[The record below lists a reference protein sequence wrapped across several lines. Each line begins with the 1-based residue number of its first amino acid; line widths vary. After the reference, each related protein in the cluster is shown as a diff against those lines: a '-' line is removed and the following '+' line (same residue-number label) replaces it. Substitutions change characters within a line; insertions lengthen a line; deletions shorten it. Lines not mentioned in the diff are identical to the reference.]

1 VIEIRGLKK
10 HFKKLQVLRGIDF
23 SIREGEILALIGPS
37 GSGKS
42 TLLRCING
50 IEGASEGSVEID
62 GVDIVH
68 HRHGARIDEIRAG
81 IGFVFQ
87 SFNLFPHMSVQ
98 QNITL
103 APMLVKKKSREEA
116 DAEAEA
122 LLRRVGLLD
131 KIAAYPRQLSGGQ
144 CQRVAIA
151 RALAMNPKYMLF
163 DEPTSALDPEM
174 IGEVLAVIRDVAAS
188 GMTMVI
194 VTHEMNFAREIASSV
209 VFMDGGLL
217 LEKAPPDRFFASPQ
231 NPRAAEFISKML

>member
-10 HFKKLQVLRGIDF
+10 QFKKLQVLRGIDF

-50 IEGASEGSVEID
+50 IEAATEGSVEID
-62 GVDIVH
+62 GVDITRH
-68 HRHGARIDEIRAG
+68 HHGAKIDEVRAG

-87 SFNLFPHMSVQ
+87 NFNLFPHMPVRE
-98 QNITL
+98 NITL

-116 DAEAEA
+116 EAEAEA
-122 LLRRVGLLD
+122 LLRRVGLQD

-188 GMTMVI
+188 GMTMII
-194 VTHEMNFAREIASSV
+194 VTHEMNFAREIAGSV

-217 LEKAPPDRFFASPQ
+217 LEKAPPDQFFSAPK

>member
-1 VIEIRGLKK
+1 VIEIRGVKK
-10 HFKKLQVLRGIDF
+10 HFKKLSVLRGIDF
-23 SIREGEILALIGPS
+23 SIRDGEVLALIGPS

-50 IEGASEGSVEID
+50 IEHVSEGRIEID
-62 GVDIVH
+62 GVDIT
-68 HRHGARIDEIRAG
+68 RHGVNIDEVRSG

-98 QNITL
+98 QNLTL
-103 APMLVKKKSREEA
+103 APVILKKLTQEEA
-116 DAEAEA
+116 DAKAVE

-131 KIAAYPRQLSGGQ
+131 KISAYPRQLSGGQ

-188 GMTMVI
+188 GITMVI
-194 VTHEMNFAREIASSV
+194 VTHEMNFAREVATSI
-209 VFMDGGLL
+209 VFMDNGLL
-217 LEKAPPDRFFASPQ
+217 LEKSPPNQFFTAPQ